1 MRFESVRR
9 DGALSHTIVQ
19 VDTDSNVTPFGRI
32 VHRVTMVDSVRSA
45 QTMQDNLL
53 RLQKAAYQVTLD
65 TGGMFKDKL
74 KVVIDPDES
83 SMPYL
88 AVAEDGWGRCVCRR
102 YATKQEAIDNLERLH
117 DKL

>member
-1 MRFESVRR
+1 
-9 DGALSHTIVQ
+9 
-19 VDTDSNVTPFGRI
+19 
-32 VHRVTMVDSVRSA
+32 
-45 QTMQDNLL
+45 MQDNLL

-65 TGGMFKDKL
+65 TGGMLKDKL

-117 DKL
+117 DARRS

>member
-1 MRFESVRR
+1 MA
-9 DGALSHTIVQ
+9 GYLLSLMAHIAKTEF
-19 VDTDSNVTPFGRI
+19 SNTNRNV
-32 VHRVTMVDSVRSA
+32 